1 MQRSGVLCLGR
12 SVERSYQVIGW
23 AGGRRRNAFL
33 CLSVRYQM
41 KIDCRYRR
49 QRQRA
54 NVVGVH
60 DAVFANLFN
69 VCRSDSSPTILAVY
83 MARIGVSVGM
93 DFDLLEAGCNDTQQR
108 Q

>member
-1 MQRSGVLCLGR
+1 
-12 SVERSYQVIGW
+12 
-23 AGGRRRNAFL
+23 
-33 CLSVRYQM
+33 
-41 KIDCRYRR
+41 
-49 QRQRA
+49 
-54 NVVGVH
+54 VGVH

-83 MARIGVSVGM
+83 MARIGVGVGM